1 MPVLR
6 KRESKEDT
14 MLSVWGRAA
23 SVGVLLGLCG
33 LFLYLRPAGNGPRRS
48 APLVDFPLQ
57 FQGWRGSANHISP
70 GVLAVLGPGEYLD
83 RSYRRSGMII
93 PVGLF
98 VAYFPSQ
105 RTGDTIHS
113 PQDCLPGSGWTPLSS
128 RRVSLSG
135 HGLGALT
142 VNRYVI
148 AKGLDRMLVLY
159 WYEEQG
165 RDVASEYL
173 AKVFLVADSIG
184 EERTDGA
191 LIRVSVPIV
200 SREDAGDAQNSA
212 VAFMR
217 DMLPVL
223 REYVG
228 R

>member
-6 KRESKEDT
+6 RCELKVGST
-14 MLSVWGRAA
+14 LSVWLRAA
-23 SVGVLLGLCG
+23 SIGVLLGLCG
-33 LFLYLRPAGNGPRRS
+33 LFLYFRPADNMPRRGL
-48 APLVDFPLQ
+48 PLIDFPFQ
-57 FQGWRGSANHISP
+57 FQGWRGGANHISP

-83 RSYRRSGMII
+83 RSYRRGSIVI

-128 RRVSLSG
+128 GRVSLSG
-135 HGLGALT
+135 HGLGRLT
-142 VNRYVI
+142 VNRYVV
-148 AKGLDRMLVLY
+148 ARGLDRMLVLY

-173 AKVFLVADSIG
+173 AKVFLVADSID

-200 SREDAGDAQNSA
+200 SREDARDAQNAA

-217 DMLPVL
+217 DMLPLL